1 MGLFETRSTYKPREY
16 PKADEYW
23 ERAQQS
29 HWLPSE
35 VSMAGDINDWKLK
48 LTDTERHV
56 IGNVLKGFVQVEV
69 FVEEYWSRVSKW
81 FKKPE
86 VQALAATLAS
96 FESIHSV
103 AYALLNDSLGL
114 DDYQAFLAVPEIKV
128 RIDRMINTPGKTRKE
143 IAKSLAVFS
152 AFNEGVSLF
161 SSFAILMSFQRRNL
175 LKGVGQI
182 VAWSVRDE
190 SLHAEIGCWL
200 FRTLVTEY
208 PELLTDEFKKEIYD
222 AARLTV
228 ALEDDFI
235 DRVFEQGALVD
246 IDPKDLKVFIRAR
259 TNTKLVDLGLKTN
272 WRNLDQ
278 AALQRMAWFD
288 FLTAGLTQSDFFAER
303 ETSYAKGN
311 INWDLVFEEQA

>member
-1 MGLFETRSTYKPREY
+1 MGLFDTRATFKPREY

-35 VSMAGDINDWKLK
+35 VSMASDINDWKMK
-48 LTDTERHV
+48 LSDAEKHV
-56 IGNVLKGFVQVEV
+56 IGNVLKGFTQTEV
-69 FVEEYWSRVSKW
+69 FVEDYWGRVSKW

-86 VQALAATLAS
+86 IQALAVTLAA
-96 FESIHSV
+96 FESIHST

-114 DDYQAFLAVPEIKV
+114 DDYQAFLTVPQIKV
-128 RIDRMINTPGKTRKE
+128 RLDRMINTPGKSRKD

-200 FRTLVTEY
+200 FRTLISEY
-208 PELLTDEFKKEIYD
+208 PEIWTDEFKKEIYD

-228 ALEDDFI
+228 ELEDDFI
-235 DRVFEQGALVD
+235 DKAFEQGALAD
-246 IDPKDLKVFIRAR
+246 LDPKDLKVFIRAR

-278 AALQRMAWFD
+278 EALKRMSWFD
-288 FLTAGLTQSDFFAER
+288 YLTAGLTHSDFFAER
-303 ETSYAKGN
+303 ETSYSKGA
-311 INWDLVFEEQA
+311 INWDLVFAGED